1 VLTTPRARLAAL
13 LVAWLLLGG
22 GNALAHGLLTRNLP
36 RLQQPPWYVALGVI
50 TAAGLLGGWWLTRRV
65 PEAAWRGLLLP
76 LLAVIA
82 VPTLLNIW
90 VQTTWISP
98 KGGLVFGDT
107 LDADV
112 SLYFCYGRQFAGWPP
127 TAGPPCDNP
136 ALGDGRYPVMEYP
149 QGALGLFA
157 GSVLLSGDS
166 AATFRWV
173 FPLVLLAFTLGSVA
187 LLHALGRAHVASR
200 AAVFLAA
207 TVTLSPYLFRLAP
220 VRYDIVPAFFLL
232 LAVWLFTRAP
242 IPNQSAIRNPQ
253 SAIATGLA
261 IAAGALLKWLPGI
274 LLPFV
279 AGYYLRRR
287 DGRGAVA
294 TVGAAGLA
302 LLVVLV
308 PFYVWD
314 AARFWH
320 PYAFQASRALI
331 GESAWFVLQ
340 YLALDPAH
348 ALPPRPWGEPPAVLV
363 GNGLITTVQIVL
375 TALPL
380 GLAAWRARTAAQ
392 WAALGL
398 GSVAIFTLANRI
410 FSPQFV
416 LALGFTWAAALV
428 ILRPGPR
435 LLLSSLLALLAAGLG
450 NFLVFP
456 LFPDGWV
463 WASAAMFVVA
473 GALTAAILGAGGWGL
488 GTRNEE

>member
-1 VLTTPRARLAAL
+1 VLTTPRARLAGL

-36 RLQQPPWYVALGVI
+36 RLQQPPWYALLGVI

-149 QGALGLFA
+149 QGALFLFA

-166 AATFRWV
+166 AAAFRWI

-187 LLHALGRAHVASR
+187 LLHALGRAHASAR

-207 TVTLSPYLFRLAP
+207 AVTLSPYLFRLAP
-220 VRYDIVPAFFLL
+220 VRYDIVPTFFLL
-232 LAVWLFTRAP
+232 LAVWFFTRAP
-242 IPNQSAIRNPQ
+242 KANQSAVLPLRGAAPPQ
-253 SAIATGLA
+253 SAILVGLA
-261 IAAGALLKWLPGI
+261 VAAGALLKWLPGI

-287 DGRGAVA
+287 DWRGAVV

-302 LLVVLV
+302 LLVVVV
-308 PFYVWD
+308 PFYVLD
-314 AARFWH
+314 AASFWQ
-320 PYAFQASRALI
+320 P
-331 GESAWFVLQ
+331 
-340 YLALDPAH
+340 
-348 ALPPRPWGEPPAVLV
+348 
-363 GNGLITTVQIVL
+363 
-375 TALPL
+375 
-380 GLAAWRARTAAQ
+380 
-392 WAALGL
+392 
-398 GSVAIFTLANRI
+398 
-410 FSPQFV
+410 
-416 LALGFTWAAALV
+416 
-428 ILRPGPR
+428 
-435 LLLSSLLALLAAGLG
+435 
-450 NFLVFP
+450 
-456 LFPDGWV
+456 
-463 WASAAMFVVA
+463 
-473 GALTAAILGAGGWGL
+473 
-488 GTRNEE
+488 